1 MSWSVILG
9 LFDQAVPIGIVAII
23 IYMAIISRDMK
34 HIRKDL
40 DNHITDTNKKIDKL
54 EDNMRADL
62 RDINSKI
69 EINTNKLDSKTE
81 TNTNKL
87 NSKIVINTDKLNSKI
102 ETNTDKLSKLE
113 AGQAEIKQLLQ
124 NKP

>member
-1 MSWSVILG
+1 MSWSVLLS

-23 IYMAIISRDMK
+23 IYMAIMSRDMR

-54 EDNMRADL
+54 DNRIDKLENNIKTDL

-69 EINTNKLDSKTE
+69 DKT
-81 TNTNKL
+81 
-87 NSKIVINTDKLNSKI
+87 
-102 ETNTDKLSKLE
+102 TDKLSKLE
-113 AGQAEIKQLLQ
+113 VGQAEIKQLLSAS
-124 NKP
+124 K